1 MSEQKE
7 SKPSSTAVLKEDE
20 TQAVLGWYHWLHGE
34 KQKGIR
40 ARLKRC
46 GSLDEVIT
54 EQGFLRLNQML
65 PRLQQYDLIGVAL
78 VAGVLA
84 IAKHEDAASLPAL
97 LGRAKEGGDKPV
109 FSELRF
115 QRLLASDDEEQL
127 YQNMRRAVIQA
138 GEKANPL
145 ALADSLLHWY
155 REHRHPDWFSGNRQ
169 WQYQVAKTYYTEV
182 FNYQKGV

>member
-1 MSEQKE
+1 MSEQEVK
-7 SKPSSTAVLKEDE
+7 KNKSTMVLKEDE
-20 TQAVLGWYHWLHGE
+20 TQTLLDWYRWLHGE

-40 ARLKRC
+40 AQLKRST
-46 GSLDEVIT
+46 SLDEVIT
-54 EQGFLRLNQML
+54 AQGFLRLNQML
-65 PRLQQYDLIGVAL
+65 PRLQQHDLPGLAL

-84 IAKHEDAASLPAL
+84 VAKQEDTAALPTL

-138 GEKANPL
+138 GEKADPI

-155 REHRHPDWFSGNRQ
+155 REHRHPDWYSGNRQ
-169 WQYQVAKTYYTEV
+169 WQYHAAKSYYTEV
-182 FNYQKGV
+182 FKYQKGV

>member
-1 MSEQKE
+1 M
-7 SKPSSTAVLKEDE
+7 
-20 TQAVLGWYHWLHGE
+20 
-34 KQKGIR
+34 
-40 ARLKRC
+40 
-46 GSLDEVIT
+46 
-54 EQGFLRLNQML
+54 
-65 PRLQQYDLIGVAL
+65 AL

-84 IAKHEDAASLPAL
+84 VAKQEDTAALPTL

-138 GEKANPL
+138 GEKADPI

-155 REHRHPDWFSGNRQ
+155 REHRHPDWYSGNRQ
-169 WQYQVAKTYYTEV
+169 WQYHAAKSYYTEV
-182 FNYQKGV
+182 FKYQKGV

>member
-1 MSEQKE
+1 MSGQKAN
-7 SKPSSTAVLKEDE
+7 KPSNMMVLKEDE
-20 TQAVLGWYHWLHGE
+20 TQTVLEWYRWLHGE

-46 GSLDEVIT
+46 ASLDEVIT
-54 EQGFLRLNQML
+54 AQGFLRLNQML
-65 PRLQQYDLIGVAL
+65 PRLQQYDLIGIAL

-138 GEKANPL
+138 GETANPL

-182 FNYQKGV
+182 FKYQKGV